1 MEVKDIHEMINT
13 WAAERCGDARF
24 DEQQQQAFIVNE
36 DLSNIVDVGSAIIKA
51 GWKDNFQQDMI
62 DRIGIYVFSARRVRS
77 YRHDIMRKDT
87 EYGSILAKTRV
98 KRFAASTNPT
108 WGLQPGD
115 IPEQFAFNPPT
126 VRTTFFNDKLAWEI
140 DCSFPTVQLDS
151 ALKNRY
157 ELQAWFDMIETT
169 ISQGIDDQI
178 ADLIDRGVNGFIGEH
193 INAARG
199 VIDLLA
205 RYVTATGDN
214 TLTEDTMFT
223 SEAFNKFCAYQYL
236 LCKDRLRR
244 KSSIY
249 NMSTEAGYDTATPP
263 ELLHFYLHTDAAKAL
278 DVYLQSE
285 VYHNEFTQIGNY
297 ESIPAW
303 QSSGSEYEF
312 ALSSRIDIKI
322 PSSPAAAPIT
332 VNRTGILGL
341 MFDHDAIMLV
351 NQNRRV
357 TSAVNARG
365 EFYNNFYKLDS
376 HIITDLWEN
385 GIVFVAG
392 TGTP

>member
-1 MEVKDIHEMINT
+1 MEVKQISEMINT

-24 DEQQQQAFIVNE
+24 DEEQSQAFIVNE
-36 DLSNIVDVGSAIIKA
+36 DLSNIADVGSAIIKA

-77 YRHDIMRKDT
+77 YRHDILRKDT
-87 EYGSILAKTRV
+87 EYGSIMAKSRV
-98 KRFAASTNPT
+98 KRFAATNNPT
-108 WGLQPGD
+108 WGLQRGD
-115 IPEQFAFNPPT
+115 TPDQFQFNPPT
-126 VRTTFFNDKLAWEI
+126 TRTTFFNNKLAWEI

-151 ALKNRY
+151 ALINRY
-157 ELQAWFDMIETT
+157 EMQAWVGMIETS

-193 INAARG
+193 LNAGRG
-199 VIDLLA
+199 VVDLLT
-205 RYVTATGDN
+205 RYAAATGDS
-214 TLTEDTMFT
+214 TLTQATMFT

-236 LCKDRLRR
+236 LYKDRLR
-244 KSSIY
+244 KKTSIF

-263 ELLHFYLHTDAAKAL
+263 ELLHFYLHSDGAKAL

-303 QSSGSEYEF
+303 QSSGSDFEF
-312 ALSSRIDIKI
+312 SLTSRIDIKV
-322 PSSPAAAPIT
+322 PSDPT
-332 VNRTGILGL
+332 VTINRTGILGL
-341 MFDHDAIMLV
+341 MFDHDAIMMI

-392 TGTP
+392 AGTP

>member
-1 MEVKDIHEMINT
+1 MEVKQIKDMINT
-13 WAAERCGDARF
+13 WAEERCGDARF
-24 DEQQQQAFIVNE
+24 SEEQTAQFIVNE
-36 DLSNIVDVGSAIIKA
+36 DLSNIVDVGTQIVKA

-62 DRIGIYVFSARRVRS
+62 DRIGIYVFTARRVRS
-77 YRHDIMRKDT
+77 YRHDILRKDS
-87 EYGSILAKTRV
+87 EYGSILAKCRV
-98 KRFAASTNPT
+98 KRFAASDNPT
-108 WGLQPGD
+108 WGLQRGD
-115 IPEQFAFNPPT
+115 TPDQFMFNPPT
-126 VRTTFFNDKLAWEI
+126 TRTTFFNDKLAWEI

-151 ALKNRY
+151 ALINRY

-193 INAARG
+193 LNAGRG
-199 VIDLLA
+199 VVDLLA
-205 RYVTATGDN
+205 GYTTATGDT
-214 TLTEDTMFT
+214 TLTQNTMFT
-223 SEAFNKFCAYQYL
+223 SEAFNKYCAYQYL
-236 LCKDRLRR
+236 LYKDRLR
-244 KSSIY
+244 KKTSIF

-263 ELLHFYLHTDAAKAL
+263 ELLHFYLHSDGAKAL

-285 VYHNEFTQIGNY
+285 VYHNEFTEIGNY

-303 QSSGSEYEF
+303 QSSGSSFEF
-312 ALSSRIDIKI
+312 ALTSRIDIKV
-322 PSSPAAAPIT
+322 PSDNSVTI
-332 VNRTGILGL
+332 NRNGILGL
-341 MFDHDAIMLV
+341 MFDHDAIMMI

>member
-1 MEVKDIHEMINT
+1 MEVKQIHDMINK
-13 WAAERCGDARF
+13 WAEERCGDARF
-24 DEQQQQAFIVNE
+24 DDDQTAQFIVNE
-36 DLSNIVDVGSAIIKA
+36 DLSNIVDVGKQIVQA

-77 YRHDIMRKDT
+77 YRHDILRKDS
-87 EYGSILAKTRV
+87 EYGSIMAKSRV
-98 KRFAASTNPT
+98 KRFAATNNPT

-115 IPEQFAFNPPT
+115 TPDQFQFNPPT
-126 VRTTFFNDKLAWEI
+126 TRTTFFNDKLAWEI

-151 ALKNRY
+151 ALGNRY

-193 INAARG
+193 LNSGRG
-199 VIDLLA
+199 VVDLLT
-205 RYVTATGDN
+205 RYAAATGDS
-214 TLTEDTMFT
+214 TLTQNTMFT
-223 SEAFNKFCAYQYL
+223 SEAFNRYCAYQYL
-236 LCKDRLRR
+236 LYKDRLR
-244 KSSIY
+244 KKTSIF

-263 ELLHFYLHTDAAKAL
+263 ELLHFYLHSDGAKAL

-303 QSSGSEYEF
+303 QSSGSDFEF
-312 ALSSRIDIKI
+312 SLTSRIDIKV
-322 PSSPAAAPIT
+322 PSDNSVTI
-332 VNRTGILGL
+332 NRNGILGL
-341 MFDHDAIMLV
+341 MFDHDAIMMI
-351 NQNRRV
+351 NQRRRV

-365 EFYNNFYKLDS
+365 EFYNNFYKLES

-392 TGTP
+392 AGTP